1 MTQAHILI
9 KKATDT
15 LNPHGQGKWSQL
27 REVSVE
33 HEKKEK
39 KKKKKGLT
47 VTLVPDNNT
56 RTAHYAVVSV

>member
-1 MTQAHILI
+1 MDKENGRSFEKYRLNI
-9 KKATDT
+9 KK
-15 LNPHGQGKWSQL
+15 
-27 REVSVE
+27 V
-33 HEKKEK
+33 K